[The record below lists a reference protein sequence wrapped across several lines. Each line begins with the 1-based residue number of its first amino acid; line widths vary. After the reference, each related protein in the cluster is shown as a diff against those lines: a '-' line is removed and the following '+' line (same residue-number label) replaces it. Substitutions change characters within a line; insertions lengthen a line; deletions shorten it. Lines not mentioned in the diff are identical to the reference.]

1 MYIYIYIYIYI
12 YMQHAHTAVN
22 TQAYASTDRPTVVA
36 LTLGRR
42 TGVRSVRLTAGWGA
56 IVNRTRPRLCAQRY
70 DIDSER
76 RRHRLVVV
84 RGAPSSFARLVRS
97 RRPSQRARGVR

>member
-1 MYIYIYIYIYI
+1 
-12 YMQHAHTAVN
+12 MQHAHTAVN